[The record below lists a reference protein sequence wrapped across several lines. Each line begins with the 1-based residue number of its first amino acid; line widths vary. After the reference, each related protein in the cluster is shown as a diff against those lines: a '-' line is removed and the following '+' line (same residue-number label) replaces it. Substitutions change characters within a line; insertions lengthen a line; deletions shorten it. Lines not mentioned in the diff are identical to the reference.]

1 LPTFNNLLSELQRL
15 EKRKKIKKISDAM
28 SCSFFLCFLCMTH
41 GASNIIMPQ
50 VVIPHNYP
58 EYTTRRVHVAQW
70 IDGEKLSQ
78 SISGDVG
85 SLVNLG
91 VLVYLTQLLDT
102 GFFHGACIMVQEY
115 EEEEK
120 SE

>member
-1 LPTFNNLLSELQRL
+1 
-15 EKRKKIKKISDAM
+15 
-28 SCSFFLCFLCMTH
+28 
-41 GASNIIMPQ
+41 

-102 GFFHGACIMVQEY
+102 GFFHGAIDDEARLDWDDALPADFLEVQHF
-115 EEEEK
+115 K
-120 SE
+120 SARAWHRASF